1 MSTLDVRDAALWAE
15 TKFRSAGIETARL
28 DAELLLAH
36 LLDVERISIILLPHR
51 TLSAAEDQRFRLMV
65 ARRANREPFAY
76 VVGTKEFWSL
86 PFKVTPATLIPRPD
100 SETLIDVAVRN
111 LTFNHPN
118 RILDFGTGSGC
129 LLLAALSE
137 FPAATGVGVDSS
149 VAALNVAEQNSQ
161 ALGLADR
168 AVWTLSDWDAELDTD
183 QRFDLI
189 LANPPYVGENER
201 ESLQPDV
208 RDHEPASALFAG
220 PDGLDAYPAVLAA
233 IGRRLAPGGLAL
245 VEIGRTQAE
254 AVSQMAQSAG
264 FRAKIHPDMTGWPRV
279 IGLKTVATA
288 L

>member
-1 MSTLDVRDAALWAE
+1 MDVREATLWAE

-36 LLDVERISIILLPHR
+36 LLCVERISIILLPHR
-51 TLSAAEDQRFRLMV
+51 ALSADEDRRFRLMV

-86 PFKVTPATLIPRPD
+86 SFIVTHDTLIPRPD

-111 LTFNHPN
+111 LAFNHPA

-137 FPAATGVGVDSS
+137 FPQATGVGVDSS
-149 VAALNVAEQNSQ
+149 MAALSVALQNSH
-161 ALGLADR
+161 ALSLADR
-168 AVWTLSDWDAELDTD
+168 AVWELSDWDAALEPD

-189 LANPPYVGENER
+189 LANPPYIGTSER
-201 ESLQPDV
+201 ESLEPDV

-220 PDGLDAYPAVLAA
+220 EDGLEAYHSLLPA
-233 IGRRLAPGGLAL
+233 ISRRLAPGGMAL
-245 VEIGRTQAE
+245 VEIGRTQADS
-254 AVSQMAQSAG
+254 VTSLAQAAG
-264 FRAKIHPDMTGWPRV
+264 FRVKVHPDLTGWPRV
-279 IGLKTVATA
+279 LGLKSA
-288 L
+288 

>member
-36 LLDVERISIILLPHR
+36 LLGVERISIILLPHR
-51 TLSAAEDQRFRLMV
+51 ALTADEDQRFRLMV

-76 VVGTKEFWSL
+76 VVGEKEFWSL

-111 LTFNHPN
+111 LTFNHPK

-137 FPAATGVGVDSS
+137 FPAATGVGVDLSADALV
-149 VAALNVAEQNSQ
+149 VAKQNGVAL
-161 ALGLADR
+161 LPDDR
-168 AVWTLSDWDAELDTD
+168 AAWILSDWDAALADD

-201 ESLQPDV
+201 DALQPDV

-220 PDGLDAYPAVLAA
+220 PDGLDAYPPLLAA
-233 IGRRLAPGGLAL
+233 VARRLAPGGLAL

-254 AVSQMAQSAG
+254 AVSQMAETAG
-264 FRAKIHPDMTGWPRV
+264 FSAKIHPDMTGWPRV
-279 IGLKTVATA
+279 IGLKTAQTA
-288 L
+288 V